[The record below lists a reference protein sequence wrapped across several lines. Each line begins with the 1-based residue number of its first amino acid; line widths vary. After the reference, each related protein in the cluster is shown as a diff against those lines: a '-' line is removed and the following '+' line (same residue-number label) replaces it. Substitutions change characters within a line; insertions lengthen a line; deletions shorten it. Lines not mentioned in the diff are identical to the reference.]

1 MTSSSTRL
9 VKWQM
14 QSDVWSSE
22 LCFSETWEFFW
33 GNCIFSFKY
42 LSSGALLSLN
52 TKLIFISYK
61 KKQVF
66 LQSVVKIVRLYMS
79 PSSGK
84 PFLPYCEKSTAA
96 MKGLQSWNQLTWMF
110 FFYPS
115 GSRVFSNSTK
125 THNDFMVV
133 TIALLNLLDI
143 TFTRYLFLPN
153 QWVVSRLNCHKA
165 R

>member
-52 TKLIFISYK
+52 TRLIFISYKK

-66 LQSVVKIVRLYMS
+66 LQSVMKIVRLYMS

-84 PFLPYCEKSTAA
+84 PFLPYCEKSTAD
-96 MKGLQSWNQLTWMF
+96 LRPEINWPECSSFT
-110 FFYPS
+110 PS